1 MPASSGMTALVDSI
15 EVLTLRSM
23 LRFLTYRILA
33 AIPVLFVMSVVTF
46 GIIHATPG
54 DYADYVAQMLRTQG
68 HASNEVAAAAAKQF
82 RMDHGL
88 NDPLFLQYFRWI
100 KGIFAG
106 DFGQSYFYNRPI
118 AEVVWQR
125 LPPTI
130 AIALTCHFLASL
142 IGIGLG
148 ILAATRQYSWVDT
161 LLSIFA
167 FLGMTIPRFLMALII
182 IYILA
187 FKLNVQELGSFYSTY
202 WSYQPMSFGKFWNLV
217 QHVWPIIAVAT
228 VAGLAYNMRVMRGNL
243 LDTLNAQYVE
253 TARAKGLSNSATIMK
268 HAVPNALHPLV
279 AYQGVILPYMM
290 QGEIETAII
299 FGIPTVGPAI
309 VSSMSIGDVLVT
321 AIFLLILGS
330 TLIVGGIISDLLLA
344 WLDPRVRLGGEA

>member
-1 MPASSGMTALVDSI
+1 
-15 EVLTLRSM
+15 M

-33 AIPVLFVMSVVTF
+33 AIPVLLVMSIVTF

-54 DYADYVAQMLRTQG
+54 DYADYVAQMLRVQG
-68 HASNEVAAAAAKQF
+68 HASNDIAMAAAKQF
-82 RMDHGL
+82 RIDHGL
-88 NDPLFLQYFRWI
+88 NDPLVIQYFRWI
-100 KGIFAG
+100 KGMFVG

-118 AEVVWQR
+118 SEVVWQR

-130 AIALTCHFLASL
+130 AIALTCHFLASF

-161 LLSIFA
+161 LLSILA
-167 FLGMTIPRFLMALII
+167 FLGMTLPRFLMALII

-202 WSYQPMSFGKFWNLV
+202 WSYQPMSFGK
-217 QHVWPIIAVAT
+217 
-228 VAGLAYNMRVMRGNL
+228 LAYNMRVMRGNL

-268 HAVPNALHPLV
+268 HAVPNAIHPLV

-309 VSSMSIGDVLVT
+309 VDSMSIGDVLVT
-321 AIFLLILGS
+321 ATFLLILGS

-344 WLDPRVRLGGEA
+344 WLDPRIRLGGEA

>member
-1 MPASSGMTALVDSI
+1 
-15 EVLTLRSM
+15 M
-23 LRFLTYRILA
+23 LRFLVYRILA

-46 GIIHATPG
+46 FIIHAPPG
-54 DYADYVAQMLRTQG
+54 DYADYLAQMLRVEG
-68 HASNEVAAAAAKQF
+68 HASNEIAQAAAEQF
-82 RMDHGL
+82 RIANGL
-88 NDPLFLQYFRWI
+88 KDPLVIQYFRWI
-100 KGIFAG
+100 GGFLVG
-106 DFGQSYFYNRPI
+106 DFGTSYFYNRPI
-118 AEVVWQR
+118 SEIVWQR
-125 LPPTI
+125 LPITI
-130 AIALTCHFLASL
+130 GIALTCHFFASV
-142 IGIGLG
+142 IGISLG

-161 LLSIFA
+161 ALSA
-167 FLGMTIPRFLMALII
+167 LTFLGMTIPRFLMALII

-217 QHVWPIIAVAT
+217 QHIWPVIAVAT
-228 VAGLAYNMRVMRGNL
+228 IAGLAYNMRVMRANL

-253 TARAKGLSNSATIMK
+253 TARAKGMRESAVILR

-309 VSSMSIGDVLVT
+309 VGSMSIGDVLVT
-321 AIFLLILGS
+321 ATFLLILGS
-330 TLIVGGIISDLLLA
+330 TLIVGGILSDLLLA